1 VNFPPN
7 LRKGGTT
14 PMGRALGTTTC
25 FLKPGGSVLLWRKP
39 STSTDL
45 FFSPMA
51 VRNSVNELAPVYN
64 DALGYQGFV
73 GLRSGVQV
81 LRILK

>member
-1 VNFPPN
+1 
-7 LRKGGTT
+7 
-14 PMGRALGTTTC
+14 
-25 FLKPGGSVLLWRKP
+25 
-39 STSTDL
+39 
-45 FFSPMA
+45 MA

-73 GLRSGVQV
+73 GLRSGVHK